1 MSTEY
6 ISTNSGILT
15 VDNVKE
21 GDKLVIIEDA
31 YSTFNEAKQ
40 KTYWNCKVMLPNKTE
55 KLAGLMDSTC
65 DKFVTSF
72 GKMTGD
78 WTGHTVVVS
87 IKQSKA
93 GKDYIVLTPTDDP
106 IVETVEEQVAP
117 AVEPV
122 KGVEYPK
129 NEINPEDIPF

>member
-1 MSTEY
+1 MSVEY
-6 ISTNSGILT
+6 IPQNTGLLT
-15 VDNVKE
+15 IENVKE

-31 YSTFNEAKQ
+31 YSQFSEKNQ
-40 KTYWNCKVMLPNKTE
+40 KTYWNAKVLLPDKTT
-55 KLAGLMDSTC
+55 KLAGLMEMSC
-65 DKFVTSF
+65 DKFMEKW

-87 IKQSKA
+87 IKQSNA

-106 IVETVEEQVAP
+106 IVETVEEPVAP

-129 NEINPEDIPF
+129 NEINPDDIPF